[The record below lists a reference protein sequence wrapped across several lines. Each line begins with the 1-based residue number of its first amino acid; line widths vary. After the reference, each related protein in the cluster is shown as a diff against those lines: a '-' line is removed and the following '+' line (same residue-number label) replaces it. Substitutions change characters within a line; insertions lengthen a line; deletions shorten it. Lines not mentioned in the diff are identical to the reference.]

1 MATSSWSWT
10 EDEPFKWAWAVQFAT
25 GPSRHTTERLS
36 AHLHGQLSSVTL
48 GLVWLCLF
56 MSPKT
61 WLHWARP
68 PSPCGQGGSSGWLGS
83 RPQLLWEVIL
93 TCISA
98 HPLYYI
104 ANSKDMLTLIFTWY
118 VCVCVCESRK
128 GACVY
133 TNIWTLAFRQKLHRY
148 RHQVLPAWRISVT
161 IW

>member
-10 EDEPFKWAWAVQFAT
+10 GEDEPFKWAWAVQFAT
-25 GPSRHTTERLS
+25 GPSRHTTECPS

-98 HPLYYI
+98 HPLCYI
-104 ANSKDMLTLIFTWY
+104 ANSKDMLTLIFTWC
-118 VCVCVCESRK
+118 VCVCVNHVK
-128 GACVY
+128 GHVSTQIYEHLHLGKSY
-133 TNIWTLAFRQKLHRY
+133 TDTDTRCCQ
-148 RHQVLPAWRISVT
+148 PGE
-161 IW
+161 